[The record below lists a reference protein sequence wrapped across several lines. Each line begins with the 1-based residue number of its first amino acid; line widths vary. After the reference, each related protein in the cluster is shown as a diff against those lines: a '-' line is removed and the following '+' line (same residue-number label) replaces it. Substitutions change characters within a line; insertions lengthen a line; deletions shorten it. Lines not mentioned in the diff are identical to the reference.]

1 MIRRSA
7 ISVSCVLLA
16 AVVGCGDDFP
26 IEPDP
31 PVLEVT
37 PLFPGVL
44 EGDTVRLAATLDGQA
59 ATVTWDAEHDSIAT
73 VSADGLVTAILPGFT
88 AVTATGSGQQVRS
101 ASVTVNAVTA
111 LTSGTGVTLS
121 GTGAAGSRTFRKIA
135 VPAGK
140 TSLTVTLTPAA
151 TDTSGNADLYVR
163 RSRLPSTSVNDCAS
177 TNPKAVAETCTINNP
192 AAGTWYI
199 LLVLRTPYSNATLR
213 ATVSP

>member
-7 ISVSCVLLA
+7 ITVSCLLLGA
-16 AVVGCGDDFP
+16 AFVGCGDDFP

-31 PVLEVT
+31 PVLEIA
-37 PLFPGVL
+37 PLFTGVL
-44 EGDTVRLAATLDGQA
+44 EGDTVRLAATLGGQT

-88 AVTATGSGQQVRS
+88 AVTATASGGQRS

-111 LTSGTGVTLS
+111 LKSDSAVTLS
-121 GTGAAGSRTFRKIA
+121 GSGAAGSRTFRKIA
-135 VPAGK
+135 VPTGK
-140 TSLTVTLTPAA
+140 TSLAVTLTPAA

-163 RSRLPSTSVNDCAS
+163 RGRLPSTTVNDCAS
-177 TNPKAVAETCTINNP
+177 TNPKAVAESCTINNP